1 MPSQAQT
8 AYEKAEGR
16 EGAIRQ
22 LVMDHL
28 PLVRRIVNRVCAGLE
43 LPVSEEDLIS
53 AGTLGLVEAAHRFDA
68 SVGVKFMTFA
78 YARVRGA
85 VVDCLRADDRLGR
98 LARERLSALRRCI
111 AEFRRAHGCKP
122 TVEEMAER
130 LGISPDE
137 VLKGLSYEKWDCVG
151 SLQDSITEPD
161 GECIALAELLPAST
175 QDPFDALE
183 WKERAEGL
191 ARAIEELPERE
202 KQIIVMYYYEE
213 LYISEMAEVLGVS
226 ESRVSQLHT
235 RALYNLTRKLEGEQW
250 QTR

>member
-1 MPSQAQT
+1 MKTRTGSYPI
-8 AYEKAEGR
+8 GF
-16 EGAIRQ
+16 IR
-22 LVMDHL
+22 
-28 PLVRRIVNRVCAGLE
+28 G
-43 LPVSEEDLIS
+43 
-53 AGTLGLVEAAHRFDA
+53 G
-68 SVGVKFMTFA
+68 
-78 YARVRGA
+78 
-85 VVDCLRADDRLGR
+85 LGR
-98 LARERLSALRRCI
+98 DGPKGI
-111 AEFRRAHGCKP
+111 AEVIAWTKEHDLE
-122 TVEEMAER
+122 V
-130 LGISPDE
+130 LDGISPDE